1 MTLPGWDRF
10 GFADGVLFVLFAE
23 KHICLLECLGYFTIS
38 LGEGWRRLEWH
49 GNTLKKRCFGFLS
62 RSVTE
67 GSMERMTF
75 SDGSSYQRKI
85 LIEFN
90 NKLFGLLSSQIHFF
104 Y

>member
-49 GNTLKKRCFGFLS
+49 GNTLKKRYFGFLS

-75 SDGSSYQRKI
+75 SDGNGGSIGSVDRSNSNQK
-85 LIEFN
+85 FSN
-90 NKLFGLLSSQIHFF
+90 FT
-104 Y
+104 